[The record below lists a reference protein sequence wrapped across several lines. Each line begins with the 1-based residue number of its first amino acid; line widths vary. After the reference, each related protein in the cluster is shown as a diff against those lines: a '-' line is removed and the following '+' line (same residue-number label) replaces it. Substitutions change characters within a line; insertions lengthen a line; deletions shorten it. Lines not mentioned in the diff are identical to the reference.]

1 MGVHGILESL
11 NWIDEELMDMRSDRN
26 SRRSVDPE
34 DPRPDWEQLGWTSA
48 EAMEGSE
55 VDSRW
60 YPDPPPPADPWE
72 DWEENGYP
80 SREAAM
86 ASVEAHQ
93 EKLLLERANLNHE
106 FRLEEDMWTA
116 IEAGDSV
123 TLKYLLE
130 QGTDPHMLS
139 SMQRT
144 GALATAC
151 YFGKLECAKLL
162 REYGAY
168 LTCDYDREEPWS
180 VPSQELI
187 KFLAPPPEQ
196 DAYDHRVDPEGFRH
210 PARSRAGKW
219 ARRQMRREAGYAVEE
234 VARLDAL
241 LPVADWLASRPPR
254 GSKGPVWSDAERGP
268 PNPGPWRSW
277 EERFPIPPGVK
288 KYAVWDALSWHRAVR
303 AHHSP
308 LRCWARVRKL
318 VKKRGIALYWQ
329 ERTQANLCA
338 EGGEGRKR
346 DRETFEVEMTEW
358 SDC

>member
-11 NWIDEELMDMRSDRN
+11 NRIDEELMYYRGGRN

-48 EAMEGSE
+48 EAMEDSE
-55 VDSRW
+55 VDSRSFR
-60 YPDPPPPADPWE
+60 PDPRSLEEVLWAH
-72 DWEENGYP
+72 WEEDGWP
-80 SREAAM
+80 SVEAAM
-86 ASVEAHQ
+86 AACEAHK
-93 EKLLLERANLNHE
+93 EKLLLERAELNNE

-168 LTCDYDREEPWS
+168 LTCDYDGEQQEN
-180 VPSQELI
+180 VPSPELMDW
-187 KFLAPPPEQ
+187 LTPHPYECLR
-196 DAYDHRVDPEGFRH
+196 DLMEDEEGFRH
-210 PARSRAGKW
+210 PARSRAGRW
-219 ARRQMRREAGYAVEE
+219 AREHARKQAKYEAEE
-234 VARLDAL
+234 EKRLDAL
-241 LPVADWLASRPPR
+241 LLVADWLASRPPR
-254 GSKGPVWSDAERGP
+254 GNKAPGWLVP
-268 PNPGPWRSW
+268 PDPGPWQSW

-288 KYAVWDALSWHRAVR
+288 KYAVWDALSWHRALR
-303 AHHSP
+303 AHHRP
-308 LRCWARVRKL
+308 LRRWARVRKL
-318 VKKRGIALYWQ
+318 VKKRGIALYWLGCTQ
-329 ERTQANLCA
+329 ENLCA

-346 DRETFEVEMTEW
+346 DRESFEGDRMEW
-358 SDC
+358 SES

>member
-11 NWIDEELMDMRSDRN
+11 NRIHEELMYYRRVPHH
-26 SRRSVDPE
+26 RCRSVDPE

-48 EAMEGSE
+48 EAMEDSE
-55 VDSRW
+55 VDSRSFR
-60 YPDPPPPADPWE
+60 PDPRSLEEVLWAH
-72 DWEENGYP
+72 WEEDGWP
-80 SREAAM
+80 SVEAAM
-86 ASVEAHQ
+86 AACEAHM
-93 EKLLLERANLNHE
+93 EKLLLERAELNNE
-106 FRLEEDMWTA
+106 FSLEEDMWTA

-123 TLKYLLE
+123 TLKYLLD
-130 QGTDPHMLS
+130 QGAGALH
-139 SMQRT
+139 RAEHVRV

-168 LTCDYDREEPWS
+168 LTCDYDGEQQEN
-180 VPSQELI
+180 VPSPELMDW
-187 KFLAPPPEQ
+187 LTPHPCGPGRDLME
-196 DAYDHRVDPEGFRH
+196 DEEGFRH
-210 PARSRAGKW
+210 PARSRAGRW
-219 ARRQMRREAGYAVEE
+219 AREHARKQAKYDADE
-234 VARLDAL
+234 VKRLDAL
-241 LPVADWLASRPPR
+241 LLVADWLASRPPR
-254 GSKGPVWSDAERGP
+254 GNKAPGWLVP
-268 PNPGPWRSW
+268 PDPGPWQSW